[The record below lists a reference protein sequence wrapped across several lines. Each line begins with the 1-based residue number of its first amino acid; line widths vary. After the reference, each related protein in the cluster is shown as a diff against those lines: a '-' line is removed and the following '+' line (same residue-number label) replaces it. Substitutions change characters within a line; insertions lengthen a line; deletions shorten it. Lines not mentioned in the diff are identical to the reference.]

1 LAGRCRQASAA
12 PGGDISKETQMKNE
26 RSLTIHFMDSSK
38 LSLRFPKQT
47 ANEHAAVLKLK
58 EVLNTRQLLVE
69 ADGAL
74 LVIPFENIK
83 YIQAYPA
90 PKRLPETTVVAA
102 SVS

>member
-1 LAGRCRQASAA
+1 MK
-12 PGGDISKETQMKNE
+12 GD
-26 RSLTIHFMDSSK
+26 RGVTIHFMDGSTM
-38 LSLRFPKQT
+38 SLTFPKQT

-58 EVLNTRQLLVE
+58 EVLNMRHLTVE
-69 ADGAL
+69 AEGAL

-90 PKRLPETTVVAA
+90 PTKLPETTIKAA